1 MPGFL
6 MSKCCKQGQVQLL
19 FLLSIKKNNTH
30 LKFNRYKIHPEC
42 TFPLQYIL
50 YQYILCIWYTYIEF

>member
-6 MSKCCKQGQVQLL
+6 MSMCCKQGQIQLL

-30 LKFNRYKIHPEC
+30 LKFSSRVHISITIHIIPV
-42 TFPLQYIL
+42 YHVYMVHIYRIL
-50 YQYILCIWYTYIEF
+50 ILEN